1 MGSLAALR
9 AAHIFEGPLGC
20 LFSFNDDIKM
30 SDLAIKLVTYHQRT
44 LTTLI
49 VFRGCSQCSII
60 ISHSQRGDGERV
72 VSCRHFLSNLY

>member
-49 VFRGCSQCSII
+49 VYAATNDASGI
-60 ISHSQRGDGERV
+60 
-72 VSCRHFLSNLY
+72 